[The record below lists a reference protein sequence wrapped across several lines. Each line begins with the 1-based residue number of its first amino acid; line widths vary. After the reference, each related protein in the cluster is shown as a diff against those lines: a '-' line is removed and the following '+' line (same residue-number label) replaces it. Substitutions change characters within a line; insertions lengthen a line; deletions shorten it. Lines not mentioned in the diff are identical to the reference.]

1 MSDARDA
8 AWAALDEAAIAWVA
22 KRGKMDAVALSVAAK
37 AWAKADASE
46 ASPRR
51 EASGARSAVAG
62 DGWTF
67 RFGRNSGKRPDEVDV
82 ADLRW
87 YERVFLESLDNPEKA
102 RFRDNN
108 QRALD
113 VVRAE
118 LRRRGEAGDW

>member
-1 MSDARDA
+1 VVLWANLTAAAR
-8 AWAALDEAAIAWVA
+8 AWATSDNDETRA
-22 KRGKMDAVALSVAAK
+22 ALSREAK
-37 AWAKADASE
+37 AWAAQSPEPRKE
-46 ASPRR
+46 AMG
-51 EASGARSAVAG
+51 ERSAVAG

-67 RFGRNSGKRPDEVDV
+67 RFGRNSGKRPQDVDV

-87 YERVFLESLDNPEKA
+87 YERVFLESLDHPEKA

-108 QRALD
+108 QRSLD

>member
-1 MSDARDA
+1 MSGASRVVLWANLTAAAR
-8 AWAALDEAAIAWVA
+8 AWATSDNDETRA
-22 KRGKMDAVALSVAAK
+22 ALSREAK
-37 AWAKADASE
+37 AWAAQSPEPRKE
-46 ASPRR
+46 AMG
-51 EASGARSAVAG
+51 ERSAVAG

-67 RFGRNSGKRPDEVDV
+67 RFGRNSGKRPQDVDV

-87 YERVFLESLDNPEKA
+87 YERVFLESLENPEKA

-108 QRALD
+108 QRSLD